1 MIRVCFA
8 SANPEIPFLFFLGLL
23 NPQLEQLH
31 QVAPGMLF
39 VTVVQFLNNETV
51 NGHVNRSF
59 GMGSESRCRER
70 KSFPCLLVTPI

>member
-1 MIRVCFA
+1 MISVCFA
-8 SANPEIPFLFFLGLL
+8 SANPDIPVLFFLGLL

-39 VTVVQFLNNETV
+39 VTVVQFLNNKTV

-59 GMGSESRCRER
+59 GMGSESVVER
-70 KSFPCLLVTPI
+70 GNHFLVSL